1 MKTAGGIVREFWR
14 LMASNDFHS
23 VVAVLAPEFVL
34 EWPQSHERIRG
45 GERFAQINTEYP
57 AHGRWQFTLSRVV
70 EDDDTVVTEV
80 VITDGVQAATA
91 ISFFTGAGGQDHSA
105 GRILARA
112 LPGPVGKGASRRADI
127 VCETYDLKAEP
138 LRIARDLSWRT

>member
-1 MKTAGGIVREFWR
+1 MKTAGEIVREFWR

-23 VVAVLAPEFVL
+23 VMAVLAPEFVL

-45 GERFAQINTEYP
+45 GERFAQMNDEYP

-80 VITDGVQAATA
+80 AITDGVQAATNA
-91 ISFFTGAGGQDHSA
+91 LYAG
-105 GRILARA
+105 
-112 LPGPVGKGASRRADI
+112 
-127 VCETYDLKAEP
+127 T
-138 LRIARDLSWRT
+138 